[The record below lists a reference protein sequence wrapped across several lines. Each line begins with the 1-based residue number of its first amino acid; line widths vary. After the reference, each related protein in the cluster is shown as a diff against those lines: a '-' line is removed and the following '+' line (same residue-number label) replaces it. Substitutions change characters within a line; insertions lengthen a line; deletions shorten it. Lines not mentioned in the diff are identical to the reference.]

1 MVPNTRRLTRATVC
15 NSRKGCKRMYVYA
28 SAERKRP
35 AIQRAPEG
43 NLLPGSPTA
52 SRMER
57 QRPARASR
65 APALGDLSF
74 RDSSSLMPLE
84 VSQWTPFEK
93 SVIGRLFSRTPSFR
107 VNLQQ
112 SKSACQAE

>member
-43 NLLPGSPTA
+43 NLLPGEPDGIANGEATAGARFSSPGPRG
-52 SRMER
+52 S
-57 QRPARASR
+57 
-65 APALGDLSF
+65 LSQVCMF
-74 RDSSSLMPLE
+74 INVGPMKKLRDSSSLMPLE
-84 VSQWTPFEK
+84 VSQWTP
-93 SVIGRLFSRTPSFR
+93 L
-107 VNLQQ
+107 
-112 SKSACQAE
+112 

>member
-43 NLLPGSPTA
+43 NLLPGEPDGIANGKATAGARFSSPGPRG
-52 SRMER
+52 S
-57 QRPARASR
+57 
-65 APALGDLSF
+65 LSL

-84 VSQWTPFEK
+84 VSQWTP
-93 SVIGRLFSRTPSFR
+93 L
-107 VNLQQ
+107 
-112 SKSACQAE
+112 

>member
-43 NLLPGSPTA
+43 NLLPGEPDGIANGKATA
-52 SRMER
+52 G
-57 QRPARASR
+57 ARS
-65 APALGDLSF
+65 ALGDLSLSGIPPASCPS
-74 RDSSSLMPLE
+74 RYPNGPLLRRVLKDDPSL
-84 VSQWTPFEK
+84 
-93 SVIGRLFSRTPSFR
+93 
-107 VNLQQ
+107 
-112 SKSACQAE
+112 AERHRSE

>member
-43 NLLPGSPTA
+43 NLLPGEPDGIANGKATAGARFSSPGPRG
-52 SRMER
+52 SLF
-57 QRPARASR
+57 QGFLQPH
-65 APALGDLSF
+65 APRGIPMDH
-74 RDSSSLMPLE
+74 SLE
-84 VSQWTPFEK
+84 E
-93 SVIGRLFSRTPSFR
+93 G
-107 VNLQQ
+107 
-112 SKSACQAE
+112 